1 MERSSLIKKRGSV
14 NIRKIGAG
22 RKIPVIAFALASVVR
37 WRYAHIV
44 TSSIGRNWKVFGAF
58 TLVWK
63 DVFLQQENALPLVN
77 TRWV

>member
-1 MERSSLIKKRGSV
+1 M

-22 RKIPVIAFALASVVR
+22 RKIPVSTFDLASVVR
-37 WRYAHIV
+37 WRYAHII

-63 DVFLQQENALPLVN
+63 DAFLQQENALPLVN
-77 TRWV
+77 TRWL